1 MKNRIENESIEGN
14 VQTMESTKGKY
25 RKMVEKKGS

>member
-14 VQTMESTKGKY
+14 VQTMESNEGKY